1 MDIYAHIHTHMHICI
16 CNTYVGNFGQNVKS
30 WRLFADFI
38 NNFGITLDIIAP
50 LCGKNFLKIV
60 CIASVC
66 KALCGVAAGATGVI
80 IAEHW
85 GSKNGNIGDVLAK
98 NGAQHTALNLLGLA
112 VSVKF
117 VRFANA
123 SPKRM
128 WSTYIILTV
137 IHMLSNMKAMRI
149 LALRSLNIARYNM
162 LVSRLLNSDSMKEY
176 FDTLM
181 TRKDNKNTKVLE
193 ISSLQHVKKW
203 MLSTDVLSPSSIAKK
218 EPIISLIIPNPLK
231 FVSKV
236 MKKDFL
242 LNKRTTSSI
251 NDNVSIWTT
260 PSDLSVIFTSD
271 EIYKFMKIYENL
283 NYFTLISQ
291 NNARV
296 YVCFKRG
303 CTLIDQAQ
311 ATLEGIIYDR
321 VRDITIARTI
331 TENIFP
337 SFIDTLKKN
346 DWDLA
351 RIQLR
356 PRLAR
361 ISSLS
366 TRDYFNLNSDVSK
379 S

>member
-1 MDIYAHIHTHMHICI
+1 LT
-16 CNTYVGNFGQNVKS
+16 
-30 WRLFADFI
+30 
-38 NNFGITLDIIAP
+38 
-50 LCGKNFLKIV
+50 IV

-149 LALRSLNIARYNM
+149 LALRSLNIARYKM
-162 LVSRLLNSDSMKEY
+162 TVSRLLNSDSMKEY
-176 FDTLM
+176 FDTFKPNL
-181 TRKDNKNTKVLE
+181 DYKNTKVLE

-203 MLSTDVLSPSSIAKK
+203 MHSTGELSPSSIAKK
-218 EPIISLIIPNPLK
+218 EPIISLIIPNPFK
-231 FVSKV
+231 YISSV
-236 MKKDFL
+236 MKKDFR
-242 LNKRTTSSI
+242 LNKRTTSHI

-260 PSDLSVIFTSD
+260 PSDLSVIFTTD
-271 EIYKFMKIYENL
+271 EIYKSMKKYENL
-283 NYFTLISQ
+283 NYYILYSQ
-291 NNARV
+291 NSQV

-311 ATLEGIIYDR
+311 ATLEGLVYDK

-331 TENIFP
+331 TENVFP
-337 SFIDTLKKN
+337 SFLDTLKLN
-346 DWDLA
+346 DWDLT

-356 PRLAR
+356 PRLAK
-361 ISSLS
+361 ITSLG
-366 TRDYFNLNSDVSK
+366 TRDYFDPESDVSIIK
-379 S
+379 